1 MSTEARGASFLTRRG
16 VMGGVMGGAA
26 TLAAALSVRPTF
38 AAFREDAIAETNGY
52 RRKWW
57 KEAVFYQIYPRS
69 FQDSNGDGIGDL
81 AGITSRLDYVKA
93 LGVDAIWLSPHFKSP
108 NADNGYDISDYRDIM
123 TDFDRMLAG
132 IKARGMRLILD
143 LVVNHSSD
151 EHRWFQES
159 RKSRSN
165 PYRDYYIWQPGKNG
179 GPPNNMR
186 SFFGGSAWQQDGPDG
201 DWYLHLFAKKQPDLN
216 WDNPKLRAEV
226 YALMRFWL
234 DKGVDGFRMDV
245 IPFISKQPGLP
256 DLTPEQLRA
265 PDELYASGP
274 HLHEYI
280 QEMHHEALAPYD
292 VVTVGE
298 AAGTPLAKAPLLI
311 DDRRGELN
319 LIFQFD
325 ISRIG
330 RDNRRQNPWT
340 LTEWKALWDRAG
352 GVTDRHLW
360 NTVFLSNHDNP
371 RIVNA
376 FGDASPKYR
385 MPSAKLLAMLLLTQK
400 GTPFLYQGDEIG
412 MTNYPF
418 TAIDQFDDVEVK
430 GNYASQVLTG
440 KVPAA
445 EYLTML
451 RRTGRDN
458 ARTPMQWTAGP
469 DAGFSSAAQTW
480 LPVNPNHDTINVAAE
495 DKDPR
500 SILTFYRR
508 LLAFRR
514 GNLPLIYGDYADCD
528 PGHPAVFAYRRTI
541 EDRGHLVVLNMSS
554 DAISYGLPAGVRPGP
569 LVLGNLGDAPTAGR
583 HLTLRPWE
591 ARIYR
596 L

>member
-1 MSTEARGASFLTRRG
+1 MRDTGVTRRG
-16 VMGGVMGGAA
+16 VIGTAA
-26 TLAAALSVRPTF
+26 SLAASLPATGGL
-38 AAFREDAIAETNGY
+38 AMFRDDAGGTVNGY
-52 RRKWW
+52 RRQWW

-69 FQDSNGDGIGDL
+69 FQDSNGDGMGDL
-81 AGITSRLDYVKA
+81 PGITRRLDHLKA
-93 LGVDAIWLSPHFKSP
+93 LGVDAIWLSPHFPSP
-108 NADNGYDISDYRDIM
+108 NADNGYDISDYRGVSPAFGTM
-123 TDFDRMLAG
+123 ADFDAMLAG

-151 EHRWFQES
+151 EHRWFRES
-159 RKSRSN
+159 RRSRDN
-165 PYRDYYIWQPGKNG
+165 PYRDYYIWKPGKNG

-186 SFFGGSAWQQDGPDG
+186 SFFGGSAWTQDGPDG

-216 WDNPKLRAEV
+216 WDNPKVRGEV

-256 DLTPEQLRA
+256 DLTPDQLRA

-274 HLHEYI
+274 HLHDYI
-280 QEMHHEALAPYD
+280 REMHREALAPYD

-311 DDRRGELN
+311 DERRGELN

-325 ISRIG
+325 IARIG
-330 RDNRRQNPWT
+330 RDNWRLNPWT

-371 RIVNA
+371 RQVDT
-376 FGDASPKYR
+376 FGDASPAYR
-385 MPSAKLLAMLLLTQK
+385 VPSAKLLAMLLLTQK
-400 GTPFLYQGDEIG
+400 GTPFVYQGDEIG

-418 TAIDQFDDVEVK
+418 TAIDQFDDIEVK
-430 GNYASQVLTG
+430 GNYAAQVLTG
-440 KVPAA
+440 KVGAV
-445 EYLTML
+445 EYLANL
-451 RRTGRDN
+451 KRTGRDN

-469 DAGFSSAAQTW
+469 QAGFSTAARTW
-480 LPVNPNHDTINVAAE
+480 LPVNPDYRTINVAAE
-495 DKDPR
+495 ARDPR
-500 SILTFYRR
+500 SVLAFYRR
-508 LLAFRR
+508 LLAFRK
-514 GNLPLIYGDYADCD
+514 GNLPLIYGDYADLD
-528 PGHPAVFAYRRTI
+528 PSHPTVFAYRRTI
-541 EDRGHLVVLNMSS
+541 DDKGYLVVLNLSRE
-554 DAISYGLPAGVRPGP
+554 ALSYTVPASLRPGA
-569 LVLGNLGDAPTAGR
+569 LVLGNLDDAPARGGTLA
-583 HLTLRPWE
+583 LRPWE
-591 ARIYR
+591 ARMYR

>member
-1 MSTEARGASFLTRRG
+1 RG
-16 VMGGVMGGAA
+16 VASQFGTMA
-26 TLAAALSVRPTF
+26 
-38 AAFREDAIAETNGY
+38 
-52 RRKWW
+52 
-57 KEAVFYQIYPRS
+57 
-69 FQDSNGDGIGDL
+69 
-81 AGITSRLDYVKA
+81 
-93 LGVDAIWLSPHFKSP
+93 
-108 NADNGYDISDYRDIM
+108 
-123 TDFDRMLAG
+123 DFDAMLAG

-159 RKSRSN
+159 RKSRDN
-165 PYRDYYIWQPGKNG
+165 PYRDYYIWKPGKDG

-186 SFFGGSAWQQDGPDG
+186 SFFGGSAWTQDGPDG

-216 WDNPKLRAEV
+216 WDNPKLRQEV

-274 HLHEYI
+274 YLHEYI
-280 QEMHHEALAPYD
+280 KEMNREALAKYD

-311 DDRRGELN
+311 DDRRGELD

-325 ISRIG
+325 IARIG
-330 RDNRRQNPWT
+330 RDNWRLNPWT
-340 LTEWKALWDRAG
+340 LVEWKALWDRAG

-360 NTVFLSNHDNP
+360 NTVFLSNHDSP
-371 RIVNA
+371 RLVNT
-376 FGDASPKYR
+376 FGDASPQHR
-385 MPSAKLLAMLLLTQK
+385 VPSAKLLAMLLLTQK

-430 GNYASQVLTG
+430 GNYAAQVLTG

-445 EYLTML
+445 EYLANL
-451 RRTGRDN
+451 KRTGRDN

-469 DAGFSSAAQTW
+469 DAGFSTAAKTW
-480 LPVNPNHDTINVAAE
+480 LPVNPNHTTIN
-495 DKDPR
+495 
-500 SILTFYRR
+500 
-508 LLAFRR
+508 
-514 GNLPLIYGDYADCD
+514 
-528 PGHPAVFAYRRTI
+528 
-541 EDRGHLVVLNMSS
+541 
-554 DAISYGLPAGVRPGP
+554 
-569 LVLGNLGDAPTAGR
+569 
-583 HLTLRPWE
+583 
-591 ARIYR
+591 
-596 L
+596 